1 MAPPTQGSRQAWPF
15 RQDALG
21 TLEDNPVR
29 HTHHPQSHSKLPILQ
44 HGESKWL
51 SMSFKLLEFL
61 ATPFL
66 QYSQPL
72 PSQLAFQ
79 LKQITLPPCCFS
91 AALSPPYL
99 TYSCHQ
105 VSLFFQKTTPAPHLT
120 RHSGLPAYYRHY
132 HTLDQWLQSSPC
144 FLHFFCTSSSTAQPC
159 WAISLTI
166 PSPLSQWPQI
176 QALPLFPW
184 TVLSVFPASTFY
196 LLETTQTIWQISNL

>member
-1 MAPPTQGSRQAWPF
+1 MTVHEFQAPWVPGHSIP
-15 RQDALG
+15 
-21 TLEDNPVR
+21 PVL
-29 HTHHPQSHSKLPILQ
+29 T
-44 HGESKWL
+44 
-51 SMSFKLLEFL
+51 
-61 ATPFL
+61 T
-66 QYSQPL
+66 
-72 PSQLAFQ
+72 
-79 LKQITLPPCCFS
+79 ITLPACLPAQADNPPTMLLFCCS
-91 AALSPPYL
+91 VPPYL

-159 WAISLTI
+159 WAISPTI
-166 PSPLSQWPQI
+166 PFPLSQWPQI